1 MHDVLARHG
10 YTVIEAVD
18 GMNALEILAR
28 EPDVVLVLTDLYMPR
43 MDGLALLRNLRRDQ
57 KHIGLP
63 VIIQTTEAQ
72 ASAVTKAR
80 QAGATGW
87 LIKPVGEVAVIY
99 VPSTACSK
107 ADRRPSR
114 IRWPFDSTNSWAVGA
129 GCIAPPA
136 LSPLEP
142 FLLLG
147 LESRSPR

>member
-1 MHDVLARHG
+1 MSDTNTLPAEDKRKILIVDDSAAMRINMHDVLARHG

-18 GMNALEILAR
+18 GMNALEVLAR

-87 LIKPVGEVAVIY
+87 LIKPVGEVAVIR
-99 VPSTACSK
+99 AI
-107 ADRRPSR
+107 DR
-114 IRWPFDSTNSWAVGA
+114 
-129 GCIAPPA
+129 
-136 LSPLEP
+136 
-142 FLLLG
+142 LLK
-147 LESRSPR
+147 SRSSSVADKVAVR

>member
-1 MHDVLARHG
+1 MSDTNALPAEDKRKILIVDDSAAMRISMQDVLARHG

-18 GMNALEILAR
+18 GMNALDILAR
-28 EPDVVLVLTDLYMPR
+28 EPEVVLVVTDLYMPR

-87 LIKPVGEVAVIY
+87 LIKPVGEVALLRAI
-99 VPSTACSK
+99 
-107 ADRRPSR
+107 DR
-114 IRWPFDSTNSWAVGA
+114 
-129 GCIAPPA
+129 
-136 LSPLEP
+136 
-142 FLLLG
+142 LLKG
-147 LESRSPR
+147 RSSSVAEK